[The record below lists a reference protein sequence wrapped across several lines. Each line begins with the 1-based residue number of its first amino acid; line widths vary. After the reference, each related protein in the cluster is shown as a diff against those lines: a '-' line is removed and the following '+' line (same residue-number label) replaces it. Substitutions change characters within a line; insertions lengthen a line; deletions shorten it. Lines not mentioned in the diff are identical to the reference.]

1 MGPITEEMFSYA
13 STDLERRTLA
23 FQYWLVE
30 KPSIGTL
37 FVMLI
42 VFRTWEFRPDIADAN
57 FMTVFGDNA
66 LLIFL
71 WLAPSV
77 DISSKEDWGLRM
89 NEYEDFCAVVDF
101 MVALLSV
108 DLAPYLLIFPYLIIG
123 WMIFENLGC
132 EGVKFLPLQ
141 ISDHLK
147 DQGKMVELLFKKEK
161 EKPNKV
167 EQHKGEGEEGEGKEG
182 EGESEG
188 GPALHKAAV
197 NAMANVAEMSSM
209 FYEAKR
215 NSRLRLKYRV

>member
-1 MGPITEEMFSYA
+1 
-13 STDLERRTLA
+13 
-23 FQYWLVE
+23 
-30 KPSIGTL
+30 
-37 FVMLI
+37 
-42 VFRTWEFRPDIADAN
+42 
-57 FMTVFGDNA
+57 
-66 LLIFL
+66 
-71 WLAPSV
+71 
-77 DISSKEDWGLRM
+77 
-89 NEYEDFCAVVDF
+89 

-141 ISDHLK
+141 ISDLLK